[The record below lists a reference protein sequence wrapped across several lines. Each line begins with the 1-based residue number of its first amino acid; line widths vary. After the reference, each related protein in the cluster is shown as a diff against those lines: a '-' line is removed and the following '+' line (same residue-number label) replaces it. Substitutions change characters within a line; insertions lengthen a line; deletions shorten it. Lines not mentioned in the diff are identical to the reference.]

1 MVLNTPITLPLNS
14 KYRPDPKAW
23 VCTCPYFVKS
33 RFLVCKHLIQ
43 SVPTMPPTFFLEVT
57 RHRTTP
63 FWCHPA
69 LQPTESGQNP
79 QTSISVEVEFSGGD
93 CEHEEEDEDEHDVV
107 DMEATRPG
115 EHETLHE

>member
-1 MVLNTPITLPLNS
+1 
-14 KYRPDPKAW
+14 
-23 VCTCPYFVKS
+23 
-33 RFLVCKHLIQ
+33 
-43 SVPTMPPTFFLEVT
+43 MPPTFFLEVT

-79 QTSISVEVEFSGGD
+79 QISISVEVEFSGGD

-115 EHETLHE
+115 ECKTLRERVAEDIRILWEFCDGMEYQLQFDDH